1 MNDFTKEEIQYIF
14 DNVDN
19 NIECF
24 NEPAIAYKIRHKLKS
39 MIDNY
44 CEHEFYTFLKLP
56 DGSPFIDKCFYC
68 DYVTIN
74 KHK

>member
-44 CEHEFYTFLKLP
+44 CEHAEKETIQITAAKYVFQN
-56 DGSPFIDKCFYC
+56 KCKKC
-68 DYVTIN
+68 RKIV
-74 KHK
+74 